1 MSESVETIVTH
12 LSQADQQT
20 LIKLYQ
26 LRCLSIQQVYRLYYQ
41 EHLEFKQFVQ
51 ETLVA
56 LVQLKLIK
64 LNHYKENEFG
74 ITLENEG
81 VQVVRH
87 LLNLPPNLF
96 TKDKRMLQ
104 RGYLRASDLRV
115 LPRFMNH
122 QIHLN
127 EFILQFESQ
136 FNKKYTAYRYK
147 YFDEKHLTHYLS
159 IRPDGLLHLFDVDL
173 FLEMDMGTET
183 KKALEQKW
191 RHYRQFI
198 TNEDFKYQER
208 RMIIFMFC
216 EGEVEVQARR
226 ELILKTAFETLG
238 DYFSNQ
244 IDMYV
249 GSTEELTYLLF
260 EKLIPHWLQTDPTLP
275 TWQRLLKNKGFNLYR
290 ATQFNQYFKKGHYQ
304 LFAQLP
310 LKTNTGETLLQEFF
324 LDDWRAQ
331 RLAICTNIAFFHQN
345 RRNLE
350 KVYPRPVKY
359 LICANHEEQC
369 RELLTILGL
378 LNEKHVYFTTIERLN
393 QYPLEQAIFCF
404 DSEGNRYHFQSLTL
418 EKKRLES

>member
-1 MSESVETIVTH
+1 MGQSIEEIITH
-12 LSQADQQT
+12 LDEADKQT
-20 LIKLYQ
+20 LIKLYH
-26 LRCLSIQQVYRLYYQ
+26 LRCLSIEQIYQLYYCQ
-41 EHLEFKQFVQ
+41 NTEFKSFVQ
-51 ETLVA
+51 KNISELVR
-56 LVQLKLIK
+56 LKLIK
-64 LNHYKENEFG
+64 LSNYKDNAFG
-74 ITLENEG
+74 ATLENDG
-81 VQVVRH
+81 VQVVRQ

-96 TKDKRMLQ
+96 TKDKRIIQ
-104 RGYLRASDLRV
+104 RGYLRASDLKV

-122 QIHLN
+122 QVHLN
-127 EFILQFESQ
+127 EFILKFEQQFAEKCEGHS
-136 FNKKYTAYRYK
+136 YK

-173 FLEMDMGTET
+173 FLEMDMATET

-198 TNEDFKYQER
+198 TNEEFEYQER

-216 EGEVEVQARR
+216 EGEVDVQARR

-249 GSTEELTYLLF
+249 GSTEELTHLLF
-260 EKLIPHWLQTDPTLP
+260 EKLIPHWQQQDPNLP
-275 TWQRLLKNKGFNLYR
+275 NWQRLLKQKGFKLFR
-290 ATQFNQYFKKGHYQ
+290 ATQFNHFLNKGHYQ

-310 LKTNTGETLLQEFF
+310 LKNSKGETFTQDFF

-331 RLAICTNIAFFHQN
+331 RLAICTNIAFFYQN

-350 KVYPRPVKY
+350 KVYPNPVKY
-359 LICANHEEQC
+359 LICTNHESQC
-369 RELLTILGL
+369 KELLTILNL
-378 LNEKHVYFTTIERLN
+378 LNEPDVYFTTIERLN

-404 DSEGNRYHFQSLTL
+404 DFDGNRYHFRSLNF
-418 EKKRLES
+418 EQKIVEN

>member
-1 MSESVETIVTH
+1 MNQSIEKKLTNLSE
-12 LSQADQQT
+12 ADQQT

-26 LRCLSIQQVYRLYYQ
+26 LRCLSIQQAYRLYYQ
-41 EHLEFKQFVQ
+41 STVDFKTFVKKNLS
-51 ETLVA
+51 E
-56 LVQLKLIK
+56 LVQLELVK

-81 VQVVRH
+81 VQVVRQ
-87 LLNLPPNLF
+87 LLNLPPNIF
-96 TKDKRMLQ
+96 TKDKRMVQ

-127 EFILQFESQ
+127 EFILQFEARFQAKYSQ
-136 FNKKYTAYRYK
+136 YRYK

-216 EGEVEVQARR
+216 EGTEDVQSRR
-226 ELILKTAFETLG
+226 ELILKTSFEILG

-244 IDMYV
+244 IDMYI
-249 GSTEELTYLLF
+249 GSTEELTHLLF
-260 EKLIPHWLQTDPTLP
+260 EKLIPHWLQEDPSLP
-275 TWQRLLKNKGFNLYR
+275 NWQRLLKAKGFKLFR

-310 LKTNTGETLLQEFF
+310 LKNHQGDHLLQEFF

-331 RLAICTNIAFFHQN
+331 RLAICTNIAFFYQN
-345 RRNLE
+345 LKHLE
-350 KVYPRPVKY
+350 RAYPRPVNY
-359 LICANHEEQC
+359 LICTNDETQC
-369 RELLTILGL
+369 QELLTILQL
-378 LNEKHVYFTTIERLN
+378 LNEKNVYFTTIERLKK
-393 QYPLEQAIFCF
+393 YPLEQAIFCF
-404 DSEGNRYHFQSLTL
+404 DFEGNRYHFQSLTFDKKIL
-418 EKKRLES
+418 ET

>member
-1 MSESVETIVTH
+1 MNQSIEEIITH
-12 LSQADQQT
+12 LSSADQQT
-20 LIKLYQ
+20 LTKLYQ
-26 LRCLSIQQVYRLYYQ
+26 LRCLSIQQIYQLYYQ
-41 EHLEFKQFVQ
+41 SEVDFKAFVQ
-51 ETLVA
+51 QNLSELVH
-56 LVQLKLIK
+56 LKLIK

-74 ITLENEG
+74 VTLENEG
-81 VQVVRH
+81 VQVVRQ
-87 LLNLPPNLF
+87 LLHLPPNLF

-104 RGYLRASDLRV
+104 RGYLRASDLKV

-127 EFILQFESQ
+127 EFILQFESK
-136 FNKKYTAYRYK
+136 FNEKYPNYRYK

-208 RMIIFMFC
+208 RMIIFIFC
-216 EGEVEVQARR
+216 EGKVEVQSRR

-249 GSTEELTYLLF
+249 GSTAELTYLLF

-275 TWQRLLKNKGFNLYR
+275 NWQRLLKQKGFNLFR
-290 ATQFNQYFKKGHYQ
+290 ATQFNHYLNKGHYQ

-310 LKTNTGETLLQEFF
+310 LKTKTGDPLIQDFF

-331 RLAICTNIAFFHQN
+331 RLAICTNIAFFYQN
-345 RRNLE
+345 QRNLE
-350 KVYPRPVKY
+350 KVYPRPIKY
-359 LICANHEEQC
+359 LICANDEKQC
-369 RELLTILGL
+369 QELLTILGL
-378 LNEKHVYFTTIERLN
+378 LNEKNVYFTTIERLT

-404 DSEGNRYHFQSLTL
+404 DFEGNRYHFQSLTF
-418 EKKRLES
+418 EQKKLES